1 MAPLR
6 IMAEANSDSP
16 ILLIFPTIAISTPE
30 AVRLGFKIGIAY
42 HHATGMSES
51 ITDTFGRR
59 LRDLRISVTDRCNFR
74 CRYCMPREKFAEDF
88 EFLRR
93 EMLLSFEEINRCVA
107 ALLPL
112 GVEKVRITGG
122 EPLLR
127 RDLAN
132 LVAMLSAYGIDMAL
146 TTNGALLS
154 KYALVLSKAGLNR
167 VTVSLD
173 ALDDETFRGM
183 NDMNDKKMSL
193 QQILNG
199 IESATD
205 AGLEVK
211 INCVVRAGV
220 NEHVILQLVE
230 YFRHTPHVL
239 RFIEFM
245 DVGMTNEWR
254 WDEVVTSER
263 ILSII
268 GEVYPLNPIKRSYP
282 GEVAERY
289 LFADG
294 GGEIGIISS
303 VSKPFCGDC
312 SRARISADGK
322 IYTCLFAAEGHDL
335 REVIRGGASD
345 EEVREFMRNIWHHRD
360 DRYSE
365 LRSATTTTAEKIEM
379 SYIGG

>member
-1 MAPLR
+1 MG
-6 IMAEANSDSP
+6 ISP
-16 ILLIFPTIAISTPE
+16 HHTI
-30 AVRLGFKIGIAY
+30 
-42 HHATGMSES
+42 GMSKS
-51 ITDTFGRR
+51 ITDTLGRP

-132 LVAMLSAYGIDMAL
+132 LVAMLSDYGIDLAL

-154 KYALVLSKAGLNR
+154 KYALVLAKAGLNR

-173 ALDDETFRGM
+173 ALDDETFRSM
-183 NDMNDKKMSL
+183 NDMNDEKISL
-193 QQILNG
+193 QQILDG
-199 IESATD
+199 IESATNS
-205 AGLEVK
+205 GLEVK

-220 NEHVILQLVE
+220 NEHAILQLVE
-230 YFRHTPHVL
+230 YFRYSPHIL

-254 WDEVVTSER
+254 WDEVVSRER

-268 GEVYPLNPIKRSYP
+268 GAVYPLKSIHSTYP

-289 LFADG
+289 VFVDG

-322 IYTCLFAAEGHDL
+322 IYTCLFAAKGDDL
-335 REVIRGGASD
+335 RALLRSGSSD
-345 EEVREFMRNIWHHRD
+345 EEVRDFMRDIWHNRD

-365 LRSATTTTAEKIEM
+365 LRGLATTSGEKVEM

>member
-1 MAPLR
+1 
-6 IMAEANSDSP
+6 
-16 ILLIFPTIAISTPE
+16 
-30 AVRLGFKIGIAY
+30 
-42 HHATGMSES
+42 
-51 ITDTFGRR
+51 
-59 LRDLRISVTDRCNFR
+59 
-74 CRYCMPREKFAEDF
+74 MPREKFAEDF

-93 EMLLSFEEINRCVA
+93 EMLLSFEEIDRCVA

-132 LVAMLSAYGIDMAL
+132 LVAMLSEYGIDLAL

-183 NDMNDKKMSL
+183 NDMNEEKMSL
-193 QQILNG
+193 QQILDG
-199 IESATD
+199 IESATA
-205 AGLEVK
+205 AGMEVK

-220 NEHVILQLVE
+220 NEHAILHLVE
-230 YFRHTPHVL
+230 YFRHSPHVL

-245 DVGMTNEWR
+245 DVGMTNEWQ
-254 WDEVVTSER
+254 WDEVVSSER
-263 ILSII
+263 ILSVID
-268 GEVYPLNPIKRSYP
+268 EVYPLKRIPRNYP

-322 IYTCLFAAEGHDL
+322 IYTCLFASKGHDL
-335 REVIRGGASD
+335 RAVLRSGESS
-345 EEVREFMRNIWHHRD
+345 EEVGDFMRNIWKQRD

-365 LRSATTTTAEKIEM
+365 LRGATSTTGEKVEM

>member
-1 MAPLR
+1 
-6 IMAEANSDSP
+6 
-16 ILLIFPTIAISTPE
+16 
-30 AVRLGFKIGIAY
+30 
-42 HHATGMSES
+42 
-51 ITDTFGRR
+51 
-59 LRDLRISVTDRCNFR
+59 
-74 CRYCMPREKFAEDF
+74 MPREKFSEDF

-132 LVAMLSAYGIDMAL
+132 LVAMLSAHGIDMAL

-183 NDMNDKKMSL
+183 NDMNDEKMSL

-345 EEVREFMRNIWHHRD
+345 EEVREFVRNIWHHRD

>member
-1 MAPLR
+1 
-6 IMAEANSDSP
+6 
-16 ILLIFPTIAISTPE
+16 
-30 AVRLGFKIGIAY
+30 
-42 HHATGMSES
+42 
-51 ITDTFGRR
+51 
-59 LRDLRISVTDRCNFR
+59 
-74 CRYCMPREKFAEDF
+74 MPREKFPEDF

-132 LVAMLSAYGIDMAL
+132 LVAMLSAHGIDMAL

-183 NDMNDKKMSL
+183 NDMNDEKMSL

-254 WDEVVTSER
+254 LDEVVTSER

-268 GEVYPLNPIKRSYP
+268 DEVYPLNPIKRSYP

-322 IYTCLFAAEGHDL
+322 IYTCLFATEGHDL
-335 REVIRGGASD
+335 RAVIRDGASD

>member
-1 MAPLR
+1 M
-6 IMAEANSDSP
+6 NN
-16 ILLIFPTIAISTPE
+16 
-30 AVRLGFKIGIAY
+30 
-42 HHATGMSES
+42 S
-51 ITDTFGRR
+51 ITDTLSRP

-74 CRYCMPREKFAEDF
+74 CRYCMPREKFTEDF

-132 LVAMLSAYGIDMAL
+132 LVAMLSEYGIDLAL
-146 TTNGALLS
+146 TTNGTLLS

-173 ALDDETFRGM
+173 ALDDDTFRDM
-183 NDMNDKKMSL
+183 NDMNDEKMSL
-193 QQILNG
+193 QQILDG
-199 IESATD
+199 IESATE
-205 AGLEVK
+205 AGIEVK

-220 NEHVILQLVE
+220 NEHAILHLVE
-230 YFRHTPHVL
+230 YFRHSPHVL

-245 DVGMTNEWR
+245 DVGMTNEWQ
-254 WDEVVTSER
+254 WDEVVSSER
-263 ILSII
+263 IRSII
-268 GEVYPLNPIKRSYP
+268 GDVYPLKRIPRNYP

-294 GGEIGIISS
+294 GGEIGFISS

-322 IYTCLFAAEGHDL
+322 IYTCLFATKGHDL
-335 REVIRGGASD
+335 RAVLRSGASN
-345 EEVREFMRNIWHHRD
+345 EEIGDFMSSIWQHRD

-365 LRSATTTTAEKIEM
+365 LRGATSTAGEKIEM

>member
-1 MAPLR
+1 MG
-6 IMAEANSDSP
+6 ISP
-16 ILLIFPTIAISTPE
+16 
-30 AVRLGFKIGIAY
+30 
-42 HHATGMSES
+42 HHSIDMSKS
-51 ITDTFGRR
+51 ITDTLGRP

-74 CRYCMPREKFAEDF
+74 CRYCMPREKFAADF

-132 LVAMLSAYGIDMAL
+132 LVAMLSDYGIDLAL

-154 KYALVLSKAGLNR
+154 KYALVLAKAGLNR

-173 ALDDETFRGM
+173 ALDDETFRSM
-183 NDMNDKKMSL
+183 NDMNDKKISL
-193 QQILNG
+193 QQILDG
-199 IESATD
+199 IESATNS
-205 AGLEVK
+205 GLEVK

-220 NEHVILQLVE
+220 NEHAILQLVE
-230 YFRHTPHVL
+230 YFRHSPHVL

-254 WDEVVTSER
+254 WDEVVSSER

-268 GEVYPLNPIKRSYP
+268 GAVYPLKPIHSTYP
-282 GEVAERY
+282 GEVAELY
-289 LFADG
+289 GFVDG

-322 IYTCLFAAEGHDL
+322 IYTCLFAAKGHDIRALL
-335 REVIRGGASD
+335 RSGSSD
-345 EEVREFMRNIWHHRD
+345 EEVRDFMRDIWHQRD

-365 LRSATTTTAEKIEM
+365 LRGLASTSGEKVEM